1 MTLDQILELERQNAE
16 QQLQAKLRASRE
28 ANKQA
33 MLTTHINIVA
43 MQTQGLVFAA
53 IFGGSNE

>member
-43 MQTQGLVFAA
+43 MQTQGLVFAT
-53 IFGGSNE
+53 IVGGSNE